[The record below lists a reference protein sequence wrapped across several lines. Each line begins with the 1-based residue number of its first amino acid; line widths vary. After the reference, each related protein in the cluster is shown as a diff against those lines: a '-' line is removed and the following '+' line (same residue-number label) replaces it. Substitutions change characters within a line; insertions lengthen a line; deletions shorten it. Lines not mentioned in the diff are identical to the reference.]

1 MHSCTC
7 WHVCRIQ
14 EGVQMTK
21 QEKEVYIIFR
31 DTNKDNQ
38 IVLIYENYKEG
49 LEKFNWMILFNPN
62 DKFRYE
68 PWSVVV

>member
-1 MHSCTC
+1 
-7 WHVCRIQ
+7 
-14 EGVQMTK
+14 MTK
-21 QEKEVYIIFR
+21 REKEVYIIFR

-49 LEKFNWMILFNPN
+49 LEKFNWMTKFNPN

>member
-1 MHSCTC
+1 
-7 WHVCRIQ
+7 
-14 EGVQMTK
+14 MTK

-49 LEKFNWMILFNPN
+49 LEKFNWMTKFNPN

-68 PWSVVV
+68 PWNVVV